1 MLKDDRTI
9 KRYSESFKLKI
20 FSELSEGK
28 YTKNEIRRLYGIS
41 LGTLDIWIKKYRRFD
56 LLNQRIKIET
66 MDEQDKLKK
75 LKDEVNQLKELLVKS
90 QVKGY
95 MDDAY
100 LEWAAKR
107 LGYKSVDELKKK
119 LDMKQSPKQ

>member
-20 FSELSEGK
+20 FTELSEGK

-41 LGTLDIWIKKYRRFD
+41 LGTIDLWIKKYRRFD

>member
-1 MLKDDRTI
+1 
-9 KRYSESFKLKI
+9 
-20 FSELSEGK
+20 
-28 YTKNEIRRLYGIS
+28 
-41 LGTLDIWIKKYRRFD
+41 
-56 LLNQRIKIET
+56 